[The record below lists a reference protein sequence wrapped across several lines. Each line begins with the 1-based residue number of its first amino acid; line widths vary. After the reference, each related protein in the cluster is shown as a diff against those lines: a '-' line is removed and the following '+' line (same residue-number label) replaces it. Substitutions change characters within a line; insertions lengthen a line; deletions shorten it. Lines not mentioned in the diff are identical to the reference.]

1 MFISPTDAQLIEFEV
16 LPQDQPIVACN
27 ILKIKRGADGLVDP
41 VAMASMMTYGQGMK
55 RFGEAAGA
63 EFIFA
68 GMVDQLFVGP
78 EGEDFQFLS
87 MMRHPSRA
95 AYLSL
100 ANDPEIQATI
110 DQDREAGLESQWL
123 STSLRFTRDP
133 RDHHRGH
140 IGSGGVHGEPDRD
153 RCSTTMP
160 ARVERPFDQ
169 PPTAKG
175 SDPRRNRTIGNSVT
189 LVCPRWPIRD
199 RR

>member
-1 MFISPTDAQLIEFEV
+1 MTSHQAEVASVVHRSNLALCILDHWSPMSISPTDAQLIEFEA

-41 VAMASMMTYGQGMK
+41 AAMASMMTYAQGMK
-55 RFGEAAGA
+55 RFVEAAGA

-87 MMRHPSRA
+87 MMRYPSRA

-110 DQDREAGLESQWL
+110 AQDREAGLESQWL
-123 STSLRFTRDP
+123 LHLTE
-133 RDHHRGH
+133 
-140 IGSGGVHGEPDRD
+140 VHP
-153 RCSTTMP
+153 
-160 ARVERPFDQ
+160 
-169 PPTAKG
+169 
-175 SDPRRNRTIGNSVT
+175 
-189 LVCPRWPIRD
+189 
-199 RR
+199 